1 MARRKL
7 QLLKRDTKWNL
18 TTDSVAAVVVVVVVV
33 LVVALVVI
41 SVLGGDGLNGQK
53 RGAVTADE

>member
-18 TTDSVAAVVVVVVVV
+18 TTDSVAAVVVVV